1 MRRKALGALEMG
13 TEIFG
18 VSRLGFHFYLP
29 QALHVLLYLLSL
41 ADEASH
47 ADNVSGSAVR
57 EVNDG
62 EWEKLPSIRPNKRL
76 HSHGLD
82 AASASLYNHP
92 CTHGTLAKTPCRGME
107 RSRPLLISMDAGGA
121 M

>member
-13 TEIFG
+13 TELFG

-57 EVNDG
+57 KVNDG
-62 EWEKLPSIRPNKRL
+62 KGEKLPSMRPYNRL

-92 CTHGTLAKTPCRGME
+92 CTNGALARRLAGEWSDRG
-107 RSRPLLISMDAGGA
+107 LY
-121 M
+121 